1 MASKNGILIDKDGGW
16 FGIVRTASTWLK
28 DCFSIPRI
36 SLGMRALAFEPV
48 LLAPS

>member
-1 MASKNGILIDKDGGW
+1 MVDGLVL
-16 FGIVRTASTWLK
+16 FGLASTWLK

-36 SLGMRALAFEPV
+36 NLGMRALAFEPV